1 MKHKQLYA
9 RVMKAKS
16 NNSKHLAGLKAKK
29 TIIAK
34 HGDGYYAKIG
44 KKGGSRT
51 DTRPKGFEADP
62 ALARRAGAKG
72 GAARRKK

>member
-1 MKHKQLYA
+1 MATKSKRAAGIKA
-9 RVMKAKS
+9 R
-16 NNSKHLAGLKAKK
+16 N

-34 HGDGYYAKIG
+34 HGEGYYARIG

-72 GAARRKK
+72 GAASRKK